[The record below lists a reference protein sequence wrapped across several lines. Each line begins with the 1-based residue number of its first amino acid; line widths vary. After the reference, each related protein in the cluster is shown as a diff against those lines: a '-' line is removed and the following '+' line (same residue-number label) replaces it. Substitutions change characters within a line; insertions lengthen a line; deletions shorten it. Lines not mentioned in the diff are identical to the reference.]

1 MHWSVK
7 AVVDDGRH
15 EIYAAVIKGLKH
27 IAIHIKP
34 TAIFSHKSAALMHA
48 NGTTGQA
55 ITGNKGY
62 LRGVIPCQL
71 VITHLKAQPF
81 HARLKVH

>member
-1 MHWSVK
+1 VK
-7 AVVDDGRH
+7 AVADDGRY
-15 EIYAAVIKGLKH
+15 EIYAAVIEGLKH

-34 TAIFSHKSAALMHA
+34 TAILSHKSAALVHA

-55 ITGNKGY
+55 ITGYKGY
-62 LRGVIPCQL
+62 LCCVIPCDL

-81 HARLKVH
+81 HTHLKVH